1 MSADN
6 QIVVAFHRTPEMTWR
21 STAAVVQNPSDLMSW
36 TSSFDKA
43 KAQFLDS
50 PNIWFEG
57 KDAFYRAKTLARL
70 LAWEYRA
77 NGWILETEDVL
88 FIKIFSE
95 DKRISILTSE
105 RLY

>member
-6 QIVVAFHRTPEMTWR
+6 QIVVACHRTSATAWR
-21 STAAVVQNPSDLMSW
+21 FTAAPVQNPSDLMSW

-57 KDAFYRAKTLARL
+57 KGAFYRAKMLARL
-70 LAWEYRA
+70 LVWEYRA
-77 NGWILETEDVL
+77 NGWILECEDVL
-88 FIKIFSE
+88 FIKIF
-95 DKRISILTSE
+95 DKDRRISILTSE
-105 RLY
+105 KL